1 MGQKKFSKEIRKY
14 LEIMKMKIQQT
25 IIYGTEW
32 RQCQEGVY
40 NCKRIDLKKK
50 KSLEMNNMTLILKEL
65 EKQEQSKLQG
75 TRSKEL

>member
-32 RQCQEGVY
+32 RHCQEGVY

-50 KSLEMNNMTLILKEL
+50 KKSRN
-65 EKQEQSKLQG
+65 EQHDFNPQR
-75 TRSKEL
+75 TRKTRTE